1 MLFVGVDWS
10 EAHQDVCLVDQQ
22 GRVLAR
28 QRIPDGVEG
37 LTRFHALVSEHAED
51 PKDVVVGIEIDRG
64 LFVQALVA
72 IGHRVYAV
80 NPLAASRYRDR
91 HAVSGAKSDPGD
103 AKVLADLVRTDRQNH
118 RPIAGDSDLAE
129 ALKVLA
135 RTHQDLI
142 RARQLHANR
151 LRNQL
156 REFYPAALAA
166 FGTQLAHPD
175 ALAVLARA
183 PHPDQ
188 GRRLSTRGIVSA
200 LRRAGRARNLESRAA
215 EIRDALRA
223 PQLEAPPR
231 IAKAYASTT
240 AATLAVIGEL
250 NAQIA
255 ALQQEL
261 SEAFDEHPDAEIL
274 LSLPGLGPVLGARVL
289 AEFGDDRTR
298 YAHPKARKAYAG
310 TAPITRTSGTKRVV
324 LARYARNK
332 RLANACQRWA
342 FSAISAS
349 PHARAYYDTQ
359 RAKGNG
365 HHQAL
370 RSLANRLVGI
380 LHGCLTHRQSYQ
392 SRTAWPIS
400 QQTAA

>member
-10 EAHQDVCLVDQQ
+10 EAHQDVCLVDQH

-37 LTRFHALVSEHAED
+37 LARFHALLAEQAVD
-51 PKDVVVGIEIDRG
+51 PQDVVVGIELDRG

-72 IGHRVYAV
+72 LGHQGYAV
-80 NPLAASRYRDR
+80 NPLAASRYRER
-91 HAVSGAKSDPGD
+91 HAVAGAKSDPGD
-103 AKVLADLVRTDRQNH
+103 AKLLADLVRTDRHNH
-118 RPIAGDSDLAE
+118 RPLAGDSELAE
-129 ALKVLA
+129 AIKVLA
-135 RTHQDLI
+135 RTHQALI

-166 FGTQLAHPD
+166 FGPQLAHPD

-183 PHPDQ
+183 PHPEQ
-188 GRRLSTRGIVSA
+188 GRRLSTRQLVSA
-200 LRRAGRARNLESRAA
+200 LRRAGRTRNLESRAA
-215 EIRDALRA
+215 ELRAALRA
-223 PQLEAPPR
+223 PQLEAPPP
-231 IAKAYASTT
+231 IAQAYAAS
-240 AATLAVIGEL
+240 AAAAIAVIAAL

-255 ALQQEL
+255 ALQQQL
-261 SEAFDEHPDAEIL
+261 SEAFTAHPDAEIL

-324 LARYARNK
+324 LARYARNQ

-342 FSAISAS
+342 FSAISSS
-349 PHARAYYDTQ
+349 PHARAYYDAQ

-380 LHGCLTHRQSYQ
+380 LHGCLKHRQRYQ
-392 SRTAWPIS
+392 STTAWPVY
-400 QQTAA
+400 QQIAA